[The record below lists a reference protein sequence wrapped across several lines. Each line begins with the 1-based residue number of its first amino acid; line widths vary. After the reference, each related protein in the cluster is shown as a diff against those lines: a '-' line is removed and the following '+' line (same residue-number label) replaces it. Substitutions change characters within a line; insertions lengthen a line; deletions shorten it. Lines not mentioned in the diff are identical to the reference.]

1 MKLPSLRQMQYLV
14 SLHEYLH
21 FGRAANACFISQPTL
36 SSAIKELEETLGVN
50 LVERTN
56 RTVAFTLAGEAV
68 VEQCEQ
74 VLLQTREI
82 VDSVQQYRT
91 PLTGTLRLG
100 VIPTIAPFLMPDF
113 IARIERNYPQL
124 ELYIRENTTQL
135 LMGELISGKLDLL
148 ILALPYQAPQAFTKV
163 VFREKLH
170 LAFHKGSRLMKTA
183 RIDFNQLPN
192 GSLLLLE
199 DGHCLRD
206 HALSGCQLSNSHT
219 IHTFGVTSL
228 QMLVQMVNRNTGVTL
243 IPQMSIDA
251 GILNGTDVLTRP
263 LPTSRYYRDI
273 GMAWRK
279 ASVNADEYE
288 LLSLELKKQS

>member
-1 MKLPSLRQMQYLV
+1 MNIPSLRQMQYLV
-14 SLHEYLH
+14 SLHEHLH
-21 FGRAANACFISQPTL
+21 FGRAASACFISQPTL
-36 SSAIKELEETLGVN
+36 SSAIKELEESLGAN

-56 RTVAFTLAGEAV
+56 RTVAFTSAGEAV

-74 VLLQTREI
+74 ILLQTREM

-91 PLTGTLRLG
+91 PLTGILRLG
-100 VIPTIAPFLMPDF
+100 VIPTIAPFLIPDF
-113 IARIERNYPQL
+113 VESVKRNYLQL
-124 ELYIRENTTQL
+124 ELYIRENTTQQL
-135 LMGELISGKLDLL
+135 IEELISGKLDLL
-148 ILALPYQAPQAFTKV
+148 ILALPYHAPQVFTKV

-170 LAFHKGSRLMKTA
+170 LAFHKESTLIKTN
-183 RIDFNQLPN
+183 RTDFNQLPD

-206 HALSGCQLSNSHT
+206 HALSGCHLSNSHT

-263 LPTSRYYRDI
+263 LPISRYYRDI

-279 ASVNADEYE
+279 ASVKADEYE
-288 LLSLELKKQS
+288 LLSLEMTRH

>member
-1 MKLPSLRQMQYLV
+1 MNLPPLRQMQYLV
-14 SLHEYLH
+14 SLHEHLH
-21 FGRAANACFISQPTL
+21 FGRAASACFISQPTL
-36 SSAIKELEETLGVN
+36 SSAIKELEESLGAN

-56 RTVAFTLAGEAV
+56 RTVAFTSAGEAV

-74 VLLQTREI
+74 ILLQTREM

-91 PLTGTLRLG
+91 PLTGILRLG
-100 VIPTIAPFLMPDF
+100 VIPTIAPFLIPDF
-113 IARIERNYPQL
+113 VESVKHNYPQL
-124 ELYIRENTTQL
+124 ELYIRENTTQQL
-135 LMGELISGKLDLL
+135 IEELISGKLDLL
-148 ILALPYQAPQAFTKV
+148 ILALPYHAPQVLTKV

-170 LAFHKGSRLMKTA
+170 LAFHKESTLIKTN
-183 RIDFNQLPN
+183 RTDFNQLPD

-206 HALSGCQLSNSHT
+206 HALSGCRLSNSHT

-263 LPTSRYYRDI
+263 LPKSRYYRDI

-279 ASVNADEYE
+279 ASVKADEYE
-288 LLSLELKKQS
+288 LLSLEMTRH

>member
-1 MKLPSLRQMQYLV
+1 MNLPPLRQMQYLV
-14 SLHEYLH
+14 SLHEHLH
-21 FGRAANACFISQPTL
+21 FGRAASACFISQPTL
-36 SSAIKELEETLGVN
+36 SSAIKELEESLGAN

-56 RTVAFTLAGEAV
+56 RTVAFTSAGEAV

-74 VLLQTREI
+74 ILLQTREM

-91 PLTGTLRLG
+91 PLTGILRLG
-100 VIPTIAPFLMPDF
+100 VIPTIAPFLIPDF
-113 IARIERNYPQL
+113 VESVKHNYPQL
-124 ELYIRENTTQL
+124 ELYIRENTTQQL
-135 LMGELISGKLDLL
+135 IEELVSGKLDLL
-148 ILALPYQAPQAFTKV
+148 ILALPYHAPQVLTKV

-170 LAFHKGSRLMKTA
+170 LAFHKESTLIKTN
-183 RIDFNQLPN
+183 RTDFNQLPD

-206 HALSGCQLSNSHT
+206 HALSGCRLSNSHT
-219 IHTFGVTSL
+219 INTFGVTSL

-263 LPTSRYYRDI
+263 LPKSRYYRDI

-279 ASVNADEYE
+279 ASVKADEYE
-288 LLSLELKKQS
+288 LLSLELTRH

>member
-1 MKLPSLRQMQYLV
+1 MNLPPLRQMQYLV
-14 SLHEYLH
+14 SLHEHLH
-21 FGRAANACFISQPTL
+21 FGRAASACFISQPTL
-36 SSAIKELEETLGVN
+36 SSAIKELEESLGAN

-56 RTVAFTLAGEAV
+56 RTVAFTSAGEAV

-74 VLLQTREI
+74 ILLQTREM

-91 PLTGTLRLG
+91 PLTGILRLG
-100 VIPTIAPFLMPDF
+100 VIPTIAPFLIPDF
-113 IARIERNYPQL
+113 VESVKRNYPQL
-124 ELYIRENTTQL
+124 ELYIRENTTQQL
-135 LMGELISGKLDLL
+135 IEELISGKLDLL
-148 ILALPYQAPQAFTKV
+148 ILALPYHAPQVLTKV

-170 LAFHKGSRLMKTA
+170 LAFHKESTLIKTN
-183 RIDFNQLPN
+183 RTDFNQLPD

-206 HALSGCQLSNSHT
+206 HALSGCRLSNSHT
-219 IHTFGVTSL
+219 INTFGVTSL

-263 LPTSRYYRDI
+263 LPKSRYYRDI

-279 ASVNADEYE
+279 ASVKADEYE
-288 LLSLELKKQS
+288 LLSLELTRH

>member
-1 MKLPSLRQMQYLV
+1 MNLPPLRQMQYLV
-14 SLHEYLH
+14 SLHEHLH
-21 FGRAANACFISQPTL
+21 FGRAASACFISQPTL
-36 SSAIKELEETLGVN
+36 SSAIKELEESLGAN

-56 RTVAFTLAGEAV
+56 RTVAFTSAGEAV

-74 VLLQTREI
+74 ILLQTREM

-91 PLTGTLRLG
+91 PLTGILRLG
-100 VIPTIAPFLMPDF
+100 VIPTIAPFLIPDF
-113 IARIERNYPQL
+113 VESVKRNYPQL
-124 ELYIRENTTQL
+124 ELYIRENTTQQL
-135 LMGELISGKLDLL
+135 IEELISGKLDLL
-148 ILALPYQAPQAFTKV
+148 ILALPYHAPQVLTKV

-170 LAFHKGSRLMKTA
+170 LAFHKESTLIKTN
-183 RIDFNQLPN
+183 RTDFNQLPD

-206 HALSGCQLSNSHT
+206 HALSGCRLSNSHT

-263 LPTSRYYRDI
+263 LPKSRYYRDI

-279 ASVNADEYE
+279 ASVKADEYE
-288 LLSLELKKQS
+288 LLSLELTRH

>member
-1 MKLPSLRQMQYLV
+1 MNLPPLRQMQYLV
-14 SLHEYLH
+14 SLHEHLH
-21 FGRAANACFISQPTL
+21 FGRAASACFISQPTL
-36 SSAIKELEETLGVN
+36 SSAIKELEESLGAN

-56 RTVAFTLAGEAV
+56 RTVAFTSAGEAV

-74 VLLQTREI
+74 ILLQTREM

-91 PLTGTLRLG
+91 PLTGILRLG
-100 VIPTIAPFLMPDF
+100 VIPTIAPFLIPDF
-113 IARIERNYPQL
+113 VESVKRNYPQL
-124 ELYIRENTTQL
+124 ELYIRENTTQQL
-135 LMGELISGKLDLL
+135 IEELISGKLDLL
-148 ILALPYQAPQAFTKV
+148 ILALPYHAPQVLTKV

-170 LAFHKGSRLMKTA
+170 LAFHKESTLIKTN
-183 RIDFNQLPN
+183 RTDFNQLPD

-206 HALSGCQLSNSHT
+206 HALSGCRLSNSHT

-263 LPTSRYYRDI
+263 LPKSRYYRDI

-279 ASVNADEYE
+279 ASVKADEYE
-288 LLSLELKKQS
+288 LLSLEMTRH

>member
-1 MKLPSLRQMQYLV
+1 MNLPPLRQMQYLV
-14 SLHEYLH
+14 SLHEHLH
-21 FGRAANACFISQPTL
+21 FGRAASACFISQPTL
-36 SSAIKELEETLGVN
+36 SSAIKELEESLGAN

-56 RTVAFTLAGEAV
+56 RTVAFTSAGEAV

-74 VLLQTREI
+74 ILLQTREM

-91 PLTGTLRLG
+91 PLTGILRLG
-100 VIPTIAPFLMPDF
+100 VIPTIAPFLIPDF
-113 IARIERNYPQL
+113 VESVKRNYLQL
-124 ELYIRENTTQL
+124 ELYIRENTTQQL
-135 LMGELISGKLDLL
+135 IEELISGKLDLL
-148 ILALPYQAPQAFTKV
+148 ILALPYHAPQVLTKV

-170 LAFHKGSRLMKTA
+170 LAFHKESTLIKTN
-183 RIDFNQLPN
+183 RTDFNQLPD

-206 HALSGCQLSNSHT
+206 HALSGCRLSNSHT

-263 LPTSRYYRDI
+263 LPISRYYRDI

-279 ASVNADEYE
+279 ASVKADEYE
-288 LLSLELKKQS
+288 LLSLELTRH

>member
-1 MKLPSLRQMQYLV
+1 MNLPPLRQMQYLV
-14 SLHEYLH
+14 SLHEHLH
-21 FGRAANACFISQPTL
+21 FGRAASACFISQPTL
-36 SSAIKELEETLGVN
+36 SSAIKELEESLGAN

-56 RTVAFTLAGEAV
+56 RTVAFTSAGEAV

-74 VLLQTREI
+74 ILLQTREM

-91 PLTGTLRLG
+91 PLTGILRLG
-100 VIPTIAPFLMPDF
+100 VIPTIAPFLIPDF
-113 IARIERNYPQL
+113 VESVKRNYPQL
-124 ELYIRENTTQL
+124 ELYIRENTTQQL
-135 LMGELISGKLDLL
+135 IEELISGKLDLL
-148 ILALPYQAPQAFTKV
+148 ILALPYHAPQVLTKV

-170 LAFHKGSRLMKTA
+170 LAFHKESTLIKTN
-183 RIDFNQLPN
+183 RTDFNQLPD

-206 HALSGCQLSNSHT
+206 HALSGCRLSNSHT

-263 LPTSRYYRDI
+263 LPISRYYRDI

-279 ASVNADEYE
+279 ASVKADEYE
-288 LLSLELKKQS
+288 LLSLEMTRH

>member
-1 MKLPSLRQMQYLV
+1 MNLPPLRQMQYLV
-14 SLHEYLH
+14 SLHEHLH
-21 FGRAANACFISQPTL
+21 FGRAASACFISQPTL
-36 SSAIKELEETLGVN
+36 SSAIKELEESLGAN

-56 RTVAFTLAGEAV
+56 RTVAFTSAGEAV

-74 VLLQTREI
+74 ILLQTREM

-91 PLTGTLRLG
+91 PLTGILRLG
-100 VIPTIAPFLMPDF
+100 VIPTIAPFLIPDF
-113 IARIERNYPQL
+113 VESVKHNYPQL
-124 ELYIRENTTQL
+124 ELYIRENTTQQL
-135 LMGELISGKLDLL
+135 IEELVSGKLDLL
-148 ILALPYQAPQAFTKV
+148 ILALPYHAPQVLTKV

-170 LAFHKGSRLMKTA
+170 LAFHKESTLIKTN
-183 RIDFNQLPN
+183 RTDFNQLPD

-206 HALSGCQLSNSHT
+206 HALSGCRLSNSHT

-263 LPTSRYYRDI
+263 LPKSRYYRDI

-279 ASVNADEYE
+279 ASVKADEYE
-288 LLSLELKKQS
+288 LLSLEMTRH

>member
-1 MKLPSLRQMQYLV
+1 MNLPPLRQMQYLV
-14 SLHEYLH
+14 SLHEHLH
-21 FGRAANACFISQPTL
+21 FGRAASACFISQPTL
-36 SSAIKELEETLGVN
+36 SSAIKELEESLGAN

-56 RTVAFTLAGEAV
+56 RTVAFTSAGEAV

-74 VLLQTREI
+74 ILLQTREM

-91 PLTGTLRLG
+91 PLTGILRLG
-100 VIPTIAPFLMPDF
+100 VIPTIAPFLIPDF
-113 IARIERNYPQL
+113 VESVKHNYPQL
-124 ELYIRENTTQL
+124 ELYIRENTTQQL
-135 LMGELISGKLDLL
+135 IEELISGKLDLL
-148 ILALPYQAPQAFTKV
+148 ILALPYHAPQVLTKV

-170 LAFHKGSRLMKTA
+170 LAFHKESTLIKTN
-183 RIDFNQLPN
+183 RTDFNQLPD

-206 HALSGCQLSNSHT
+206 HALSGCRLSNSHT
-219 IHTFGVTSL
+219 INTFGVTSL

-263 LPTSRYYRDI
+263 LPKSRYYRDI

-279 ASVNADEYE
+279 ASVKADEYE
-288 LLSLELKKQS
+288 LLSLEMTRH